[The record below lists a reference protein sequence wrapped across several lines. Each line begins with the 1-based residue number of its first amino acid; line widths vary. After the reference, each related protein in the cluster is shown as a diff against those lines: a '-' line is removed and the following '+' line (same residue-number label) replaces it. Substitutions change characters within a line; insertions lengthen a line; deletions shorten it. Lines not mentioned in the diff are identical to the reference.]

1 MIAGN
6 RVCSFGPLSLKHGGF
21 PVVSFKTS
29 AQNPPSANS
38 KNKSSIS
45 LSLYTRAGPQRTQ
58 ATGIHEALKGPS
70 LALWVGG
77 VRGDQVQPRDS
88 GAPFGEGMG
97 SVCFGTP
104 FWLGLKG
111 NQFRRCPNRDTPV
124 YCLRIRNA
132 ISARDRPIEIQQ
144 ITHKKSETKRAKQ
157 IGNHRFHWHAV
168 PRKRETE
175 NSDLPRRLG
184 STTNQHTGG
193 WRPFSLPSQG
203 YTHTPPCHLQRPF
216 SAEKQA

>member
-1 MIAGN
+1 MGLCLLN
-6 RVCSFGPLSLKHGGF
+6 MVVFQLFPLK
-21 PVVSFKTS
+21 PAPKT
-29 AQNPPSANS
+29 PPSTNS

-45 LSLYTRAGPQRTQ
+45 LSLYTRAGPQRTPQ
-58 ATGIHEALKGPS
+58 ASGIEALKGPS

-97 SVCFGTP
+97 SACFGTP

-144 ITHKKSETKRAKQ
+144 ITHKKSETNREPPLPLARCPEET
-157 IGNHRFHWHAV
+157 GNGKLGPTEAIRFY
-168 PRKRETE
+168 
-175 NSDLPRRLG
+175 DQ
-184 STTNQHTGG
+184 STYRTYR
-193 WRPFSLPSQG
+193 WLASLWFPYHPKG
-203 YTHTPPCHLQRPF
+203 THTHTPPCHLQRPF